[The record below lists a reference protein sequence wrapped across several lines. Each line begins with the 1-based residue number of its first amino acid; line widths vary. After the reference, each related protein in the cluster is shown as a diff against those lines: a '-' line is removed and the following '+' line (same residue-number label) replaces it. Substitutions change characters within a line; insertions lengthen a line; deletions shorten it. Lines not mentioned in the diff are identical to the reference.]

1 MDYTCIEIY
10 ESDDINDVNNYFK
23 IDPIL
28 FTNEKNFMKDSDIFI
43 LQYPN
48 NNESLF
54 SFSNGKILSIKENE
68 IMNSASTDEGS
79 SGSPIIRRCKG
90 NYIIGLHRGGY
101 LKKEKCY
108 LFNIS
113 TIFVSILNDISK
125 NEINCTYINKNNE
138 NKIQLLHDYM
148 VENFNSWEE
157 EYIKLYLEAKK
168 LNKKIFEEII
178 EIYINGEKVKFNYK
192 YKVNP
197 AKEIKVKYKIKKNLV
212 NISYMFYRCYS
223 LESIDFSSFNS
234 NNVTN
239 MICLLDECTS
249 LKSVNLSTFNTNN
262 VNNMSFLFKL
272 CYSLESID
280 LSSFNTNN
288 VNKMKSMFYFCKTL
302 KSLDLSK
309 FNTYNTTNMRRMFSH
324 CYSLKSLDLSSF
336 NTNKVTN
343 MTEIF
348 HGCYSLNI
356 KNIKIDKKDKLFNYI
371 IQYYNQIN
379 SKKSQLPL
387 SPFDNFSEYLL
398 ELINKLRKG
407 PQSFIDVIKKAKKN
421 IIIDKYGRLIYK
433 GNFNIALNEGEKAF
447 DNAINFLK
455 NLKSM
460 QKLEFNPYIAVELPK
475 NEKEIKDKN
484 YLLLKVKNILNNGL
498 SIKYFWKDV
507 IMDPELSFLMMIVND
522 SKKRIDLLNPNIKYI
537 GINSIEIKENFV
549 CYITLV

>member
-1 MDYTCIEIY
+1 MH
-10 ESDDINDVNNYFK
+10 
-23 IDPIL
+23 
-28 FTNEKNFMKDSDIFI
+28 
-43 LQYPN
+43 
-48 NNESLF
+48 
-54 SFSNGKILSIKENE
+54 
-68 IMNSASTDEGS
+68 SASTDEGS
-79 SGSPIIRRCKG
+79 SGSPIIRRCKE
-90 NYIIGLHRGGY
+90 NYIIGLHRGSY
-101 LKKEKCY
+101 LKKQNY
-108 LFNIS
+108 SLNIS

-138 NKIQLLHDYM
+138 NEIQLLHDYM

-178 EIYINGEKVKFNYK
+178 EIYINGRKVKFNYK

-249 LKSVNLSTFNTNN
+249 LKSVNLSSFNTNN

-309 FNTYNTTNMRRMFSH
+309 FDTYNTTNMRRMFSH

-336 NTNKVTN
+336 NTNKETN

-379 SKKSQLPL
+379 SQKSQLPL

-407 PQSFIDVIKKAKKN
+407 PQSYIDVIKKAKKN
-421 IIIDKYGRLIYK
+421 IIIDKLIYK

-447 DNAINFLK
+447 DNAIIFLK

-460 QKLEFNPYIAVELPK
+460 QKLEFNPYIAIELPK

-537 GINSIEIKENFV
+537 GINSIEIKENFF